1 MLPPPDDGAALVPLT
16 PPALELPPTALAL
29 DPPPTE
35 LEPGVPLLLE
45 DTPTTPASGRYVGQ
59 LGSGSGRPT
68 HTSQMP
74 QSLKQSPTG
83 VHGGHSAWSAMPAN
97 VHVGVVPFMA
107 PSHT

>member
-45 DTPTTPASGRYVGQ
+45 DTPTTPASGRYVGAAGVR
-59 LGSGSGRPT
+59 LG
-68 HTSQMP
+68 
-74 QSLKQSPTG
+74 
-83 VHGGHSAWSAMPAN
+83 GGPRT
-97 VHVGVVPFMA
+97 PRKCR
-107 PSHT
+107 SH